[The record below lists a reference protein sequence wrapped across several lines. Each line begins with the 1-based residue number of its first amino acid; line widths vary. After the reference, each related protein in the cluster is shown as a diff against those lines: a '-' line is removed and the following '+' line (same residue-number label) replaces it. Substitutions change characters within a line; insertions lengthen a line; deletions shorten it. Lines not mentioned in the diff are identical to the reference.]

1 MDVYLQ
7 IYFQLL
13 IHKDSEILHF
23 VSGVIL
29 FILLIDI
36 TSLYIFIVKH
46 HNKIDNR
53 HKNKYYILKRYEIRG
68 LQERSYDEKENY
80 GYNTWYS
87 DAFNSSLLQV
97 CGRSV
102 KDLQVRRRRKPQKKQ
117 KEMRRSK

>member
-1 MDVYLQ
+1 M
-7 IYFQLL
+7 
-13 IHKDSEILHF
+13 
-23 VSGVIL
+23 IL

-87 DAFNSSLLQV
+87 DAFKSYQII
-97 CGRSV
+97 
-102 KDLQVRRRRKPQKKQ
+102 DLQGKYILPGLINMHVHLAGNGKPQKKQ